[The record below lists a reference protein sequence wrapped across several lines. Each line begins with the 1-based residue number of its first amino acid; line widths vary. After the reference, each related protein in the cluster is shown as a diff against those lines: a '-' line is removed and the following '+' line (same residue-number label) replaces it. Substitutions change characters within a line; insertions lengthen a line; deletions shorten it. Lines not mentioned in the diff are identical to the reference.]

1 LTLSLDEKSLL
12 VGSEGKKSQVY
23 SMPVPS
29 DATPTPTPEAGD
41 PGTETDVPED
51 EATFGQGQQGTLLA
65 LGLAAFVA
73 LVAGMVVAF
82 ARKPS

>member
-1 LTLSLDEKSLL
+1 
-12 VGSEGKKSQVY
+12 
-23 SMPVPS
+23 M
-29 DATPTPTPEAGD
+29 
-41 PGTETDVPED
+41 TEE

-82 ARKPS
+82 IRKPS